1 METNKTSEETNDKT
15 HVTSSLLVKKQ
26 NRNDQFYS
34 IGHNRSSSSSENKK
48 ELFPSRKTSLIL
60 PSALSGFSGT
70 LKSRREQKR
79 ISEYLSKKENHETI
93 IRKLHFNDIRGIF
106 ENCESQLDHYENK
119 NQISDN
125 RNGTDQNVPTRDTDT
140 VFPESERKHYDI
152 PPRITAMLNKRKNIV
167 RPIAFKPVPYSNKNS
182 PTNSN
187 VSDRLSN
194 NCSEKYSSTPS
205 LMIPPVRKCDRFGS
219 TSELNQHLIYN
230 YSSLPRKSV
239 PIKTYDS
246 LESILTLPDSS
257 TPTQYTR
264 YYKRETFLCVVE
276 FKFFLI
282 SFVHLEN
289 HHKYLIMS
297 L

>member
-15 HVTSSLLVKKQ
+15 NVTSSLLEKKQ
-26 NRNDQFYS
+26 NRNDQFYLKE
-34 IGHNRSSSSSENKK
+34 HNRSSSSYENKK
-48 ELFPSRKTSLIL
+48 ELCPSRKTSLLL
-60 PSALSGFSGT
+60 PSALLGFSGT

-79 ISEYLSKKENHETI
+79 ISEYLSKTENHETI
-93 IRKLHFNDIRGIF
+93 TRKLHFDDIRGIF
-106 ENCESQLDHYENK
+106 ENCESQLDL
-119 NQISDN
+119 ISNN
-125 RNGTDQNVPTRDTDT
+125 RNGTDQIVPTRDTDT
-140 VFPESERKHYDI
+140 VFPESERKHDI

-187 VSDRLSN
+187 VSDRLSS

-219 TSELNQHLIYN
+219 TSELNQHLVYN

-246 LESILTLPDSS
+246 LESLLTLPDSS
-257 TPTQYTR
+257 TPTHYAR
-264 YYKRETFLCVVE
+264 YYKRETFFLLK
-276 FKFFLI
+276 FNKFF
-282 SFVHLEN
+282 F
-289 HHKYLIMS
+289 
-297 L
+297 